1 MWAENQDKCKM
12 IVVRVAQV
20 LLNEPPKY
28 YNLGCHTLKTW
39 QILHTKAAEEFF
51 RGVYF
56 NSVFMEHRTS
66 IFCLFVCFFC
76 KDFGN
81 RVLPNSIWK
90 GWLVKTPFSSLQVFF
105 FTFSTSATV
114 ITYFLRALSLQ
125 DWSGIIKPNDF
136 CPNSVSLNLGNDKWD
151 KKEKWDAC

>member
-1 MWAENQDKCKM
+1 MWAENQDKCKI
-12 IVVRVAQV
+12 IVVRIAQV

-105 FTFSTSATV
+105 FHFFHKCHCNNILFTSSEFTR
-114 ITYFLRALSLQ
+114 LK
-125 DWSGIIKPNDF
+125 WNKPNDF